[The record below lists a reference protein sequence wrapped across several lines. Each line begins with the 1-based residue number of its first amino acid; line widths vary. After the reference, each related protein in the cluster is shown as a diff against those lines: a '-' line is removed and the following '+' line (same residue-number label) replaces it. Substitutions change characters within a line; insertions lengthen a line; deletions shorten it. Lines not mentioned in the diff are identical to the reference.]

1 MKKLLVI
8 LSLVCFSIP
17 AYSQYAS
24 EMYKDTHEYD
34 GWLHKGYRGF
44 IEMGGGGETNSGDG
58 SFFINTTHGYQ
69 FSEWIFAGAGLG
81 YLYSQNKLY
90 YYGWESCSVN
100 QMTLYADV
108 RITIPTKS
116 RFYPYIDLKGGGT
129 FFEKDGAG
137 GYFNAELGAR
147 YALNEDLGLSLGL
160 YTNVINHEYTEGPIL
175 GVALGFDF

>member
-44 IEMGGGGETNSGDG
+44 VELGGGADVDERYG

-69 FSEWIFAGAGLG
+69 FSEWIFAGGGLG
-81 YLYSQNKLY
+81 YLYSQY
-90 YYGWESCSVN
+90 DDYDWPYDRCSAN
-100 QMTLYADV
+100 QMMLYADV
-108 RITIPTKS
+108 RVTIPTRS
-116 RFYPYIDLKGGGT
+116 RFYPYIDLKGGVT
-129 FFEKDGAG
+129 FFEWYGPA
-137 GYFNAELGAR
+137 GYFNGELGVR
-147 YALNEDLGLSLGL
+147 YALNEDLGLSLGVYANAAGY
-160 YTNVINHEYTEGPIL
+160 YTQGAIL